1 MSKHYYIPIS
11 SMNLETILQSESI
24 SPYSYYPQR
33 LAGSTNFEL
42 LSEYANCKNAVIL
55 LDKPVHF
62 CIHDPNRYNFPMLIE
77 VADDVQLNSNTL
89 REVGLGVYACST
101 TIYLTPSNCRF
112 IFFEQ
117 RHHDIT
123 TINVRDSRAVK
134 YYRNYSI
141 VAEWSG
147 ADESLPAA
155 NIEVEL
161 KTDNREAR
169 FDKIKGFLYAN
180 LLGQIKSLSPDL
192 ARLRRIS
199 QEIYNILIALQ
210 SSPGSLNNYRSKLSK
225 LLEEYRQLEPQA
237 RQCRESFKEWM
248 NGKDEEL
255 NKDVENKSK
264 NSTFW
269 DKVKDIL
276 VALDVFGL
284 AESNY
289 AKSRSLCPLPSIE
302 ELKTVSD
309 FQQFSDEIMS
319 RYNRAVDNYRQT
331 QPVATL
337 DFIKADGDILGID
350 CTRYIGNLVEFIIKN
365 NITPTY
371 MLANT
376 PQLCIDFVKRVI
388 QPKYEELEGDG
399 SWDKS
404 DAQQYFLS
412 LYYYIAQNGE
422 RFEVHSIK
430 DEELQSIAAF
440 IYAGKDLAQL
450 NNYIKMNEIHNCTYA
465 ISLWGA
471 LCGYMDMSK
480 DVLQSLLSMDTY
492 KTVYHKMYGEELE
505 YVQFNDLPKTE
516 LPLYTKAI
524 KSLNTRGIPHSEE
537 DDTKLRKAAV
547 LEHNKRSPEALSR
560 LLDNALLPK
569 YRAQHKRLK
578 ALLESDDSVLPNDDL
593 EICDFLIKATKIRFK
608 DSKDGTK
615 EQRLAEFKARLL
627 GCIAKENLQNDGQ
640 SMVEIADDD
649 FSKGSK
655 IIQTLSRDLAKPEG
669 TEQLSIFSLSNY
681 GVDTKIVKQSTKKTV
696 PDEYL
701 DNVVDVRI
709 EEIINYIQNVEGYN
723 PSIEKSIVEFLRN
736 YKPGGYYYKKEK
748 EYPRDNYSVISHL
761 EKWCFYNGNP
771 NHLMYN
777 ADNKRIISEIC
788 RVLTIRFK

>member
-42 LSEYANCKNAVIL
+42 LSKYANCKNAVIL

-112 IFFEQ
+112 IFFER

-147 ADESLPAA
+147 AEESLPSA

-161 KTDNREAR
+161 KADNREAR

-180 LLGQIKSLSPDL
+180 LLGQTKSLSPDL

-199 QEIYNILIALQ
+199 QEIYNILVALQ

-225 LLEEYRQLEPQA
+225 LLEEYRQLEPEA
-237 RQCRESFKEWM
+237 KRCRESFEREWH
-248 NGKDEEL
+248 NGIDE
-255 NKDVENKSK
+255 
-264 NSTFW
+264 
-269 DKVKDIL
+269 
-276 VALDVFGL
+276 ALDAYSKWDFLRKRIWTFIEKMLVKFGVYDSCEISY
-284 AESNY
+284 AESM
-289 AKSRSLCPLPSIE
+289 SMCPLPSISK
-302 ELKTVSD
+302 LNTVSD
-309 FQQFSDEIMS
+309 FQSFSDEIMS
-319 RYNRAVDNYRQT
+319 RYDRALGVYRKT
-331 QPVATL
+331 QPESTL
-337 DFIKADGDILGID
+337 NSIYIDGGVIAVKN
-350 CTRYIGNLVEFIIKN
+350 THYICGVVEFIINN

-371 MLANT
+371 VLANT
-376 PQLCIDFVKRVI
+376 AQFCIDLVKRVI
-388 QPKYEELEGDG
+388 QPKYESMRGVG
-399 SWDKS
+399 NWDKS
-404 DAQQYFLS
+404 DVQRYFLS
-412 LYYYIAQNGE
+412 LYYYIAQGGE
-422 RFEVHSIK
+422 RFDVHSIK
-430 DEELQSIAAF
+430 DQELQSIAAF

-450 NNYIKMNEIHNCTYA
+450 DNYVKMNEIHNCTYA

-492 KTVYHKMYGEELE
+492 KAVYHKMYGEELE
-505 YVQFNDLPKTE
+505 YTQFNDLPKAE

-524 KSLNTRGIPHSEE
+524 KSLNTRGIPHGED

-547 LEHNKRSPEALSR
+547 LEHNKRSPEALLR

-569 YRAQHKRLK
+569 YRPQYNKLRT
-578 ALLESDDSVLPNDDL
+578 LLESDNIVLPNDDL
-593 EICDFLIKATKIRFK
+593 EICDFLIKAAKIKFY

-615 EQRLAEFKARLL
+615 EQRFAEFKTRLL

-681 GVDTKIVKQSTKKTV
+681 GVDTKIVKSSTNKSV
-696 PDEYL
+696 SDEHL
-701 DNVVDVRI
+701 ENVVDVSI

-723 PSIEKSIVEFLRN
+723 STIEKSVVEFFGR
-736 YKPGGYYYKKEK
+736 YKPGGYYFRNEK
-748 EYPRDNYSVISHL
+748 PRDNYSVISHL
-761 EKWCFYNGNP
+761 ENWCFYSGNP
-771 NHLMYN
+771 NRLMYN
-777 ADNKRIISEIC
+777 ADNKRIITEIC
-788 RVLTIRFK
+788 RVLKTRFK